1 MKFLSSLGFKSLF
14 LGIGIALAGCSRSG
28 AEKTEDAPLPVKV
41 SHPLEREVTD
51 FSDQTGRVAAIDS
64 VQVRA
69 RVFGYIDRFNF
80 KEGALVEKDAV
91 LFEIDPRTYK
101 ASLTQAEGNLASAE
115 ARAGRLQAD
124 YKRAVELKKKESI
137 SQQEYDKILGDLRD
151 AKASV
156 LAQTGI
162 VKQAELDLGFTE
174 VMAPVKGRVGRAL
187 VTAGNLVQSG
197 QNGGGTLLTTIVSV
211 DPMYVYF
218 DVDER
223 TVLRVRRLIGEGK
236 AKSARDVP
244 DLPVYLGLANEEGF
258 PHKGYLDFVDNQ
270 VNPQTGTLRVRGVFP
285 NPEPLEP
292 LVEALLGSLA
302 EVVRGLMPET
312 LAPGYFARIR
322 VPIGFPRKAILISE
336 RAIDSDQGQKIVY
349 VVDQSNKI
357 VVRPIRLGDSHDGY
371 RSVEEGL
378 KASDRVLVTG
388 LQQVRA
394 GQIVEPTVV
403 TMPRSPRRDQKPKS
417 QK

>member
-1 MKFLSSLGFKSLF
+1 MKFLSSLGIKSLF
-14 LGIGIALAGCSRSG
+14 LGISLALAGCSRSG

-41 SHPLEREVTD
+41 SYPVEREVTD
-51 FSDQTGRVAAIDS
+51 FSDQTGRVAAVDS

-101 ASLTQAEGNLASAE
+101 AALTQAEGNLASAE
-115 ARAGRLQAD
+115 ARAGRLEAD
-124 YKRAVELKKKESI
+124 YKRAVQLKKKESI
-137 SQQEYDKILGDLRD
+137 SQQEYDKVLGDLRD

-162 VKQAELDLGFTE
+162 VEQAKLDLGFTK

-223 TVLRVRRLIGEGK
+223 TVLRVRELIRQGK

-244 DLPVYLGLANEEGF
+244 WPVYLGLANEEGF
-258 PHKGYLDFVDNQ
+258 PHEGHLDFVDNQ
-270 VNPQTGTLRVRGVFP
+270 VNPQTGTLRIRGEFP
-285 NPEPLEP
+285 NPKEIL
-292 LVEALLGSLA
+292 S
-302 EVVRGLMPET
+302 
-312 LAPGYFARIR
+312 PGYFARIR
-322 VPIGFPRKAILISE
+322 VPIGFPRKATLISE

-357 VVRPIRLGDSHDGY
+357 VVRPIRLGNAHDGY
-371 RSVEEGL
+371 RTVEEGL
-378 KASDRVLVTG
+378 KASDQVLVTG

-394 GQIVEPTVV
+394 GQVVEPTVV
-403 TMPRSPRRDQKPKS
+403 SMPRSPRRDQKQKS